1 MAPAKWVMYGR
12 ELPGGGVTV
21 WASKTIHD
29 EVHFRETAT
38 LHLDSMTHQPVGA
51 SRSPVQFS
59 GAASDTVQVDAP
71 TFAEAIADILRQ
83 WGGVLNDPFSA
94 LGGPQPEAIEGRVID
109 G

>member
-1 MAPAKWVMYGR
+1 MTPAKWVMYGR
-12 ELPGGGVTV
+12 ELPTGGVTV

-29 EVHFRETAT
+29 EVHFRERET
-38 LHLDSMTHQPVGA
+38 LHLDSMTYRPVGYTA
-51 SRSPVQFS
+51 SGVDFA
-59 GAASDTVQVDAP
+59 GAAGNAIEADAP

-83 WGGVLNDPFSA
+83 WGGVINDPFSA